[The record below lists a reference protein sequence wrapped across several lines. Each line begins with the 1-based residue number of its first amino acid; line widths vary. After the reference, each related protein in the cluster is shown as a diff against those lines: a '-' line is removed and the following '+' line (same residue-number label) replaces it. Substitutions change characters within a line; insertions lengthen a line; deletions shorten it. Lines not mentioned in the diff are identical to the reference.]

1 VCPGA
6 SLPDVLAGLV
16 AVVGEIE
23 PADGWITG
31 VASWPTS
38 TPGTSAPVVAETLI
52 REPKAG
58 GDDIEEEAAE
68 GAESVGEE
76 EAAGQAEGVPTE
88 QETPAQAKPNSA
100 NRYAQQSGKKPAR
113 KQLAEVRPILARPV
127 SDQLAYVSLVDSSA
141 LAALRENVLRGLDA
155 AGVQVASSHGYIP
168 HVTRAYLPAGSGV
181 EAPGA
186 PIAIKIDQLSVWALN
201 GKVRIPM
208 RVGRP
213 TTDAMP

>member
-1 VCPGA
+1 M
-6 SLPDVLAGLV
+6 
-16 AVVGEIE
+16 
-23 PADGWITG
+23 
-31 VASWPTS
+31 
-38 TPGTSAPVVAETLI
+38 AETLI

-76 EAAGQAEGVPTE
+76 GVEGKAEGE
-88 QETPAQAKPNSA
+88 APAQAKPNSA
-100 NRYAQQSGKKPAR
+100 NRYAQQSNKPAGQKPTR
-113 KQLAEVRPILARPV
+113 KQLAEVRSILTRPV
-127 SDQLAYVSLVDSSA
+127 SDQLAYVSLVDSPA
-141 LAALRENVLRGLDA
+141 LAAFRENVLRGLDA